1 MVPRIIH
8 YCWLGGNEIPQPIAG
23 IMKSW
28 KRVMPDYEI
37 KLWNESNFDINS
49 IEFVC
54 QAYNAGKWAFASD
67 YIRLWA
73 LYNEGGIY
81 LDTDVLIRKRFDDF
95 LKHDFFSSVEYHQH
109 VVDGRNSDQFIKS
122 DGKRK
127 DDAVNVPGIG
137 IQSAII
143 GSVKENEFIRDC
155 MDYYKVRKFIL
166 DNDQFNN
173 KIIAPDIFAIIAEK
187 YGFIYRDVKQE
198 LAGNMVIYP
207 SRVFAGSKYLS
218 TDDSHAVHYCTG
230 SWKDKPYITLTE
242 RVKRKLVQMVRK
254 MF

>member
-1 MVPRIIH
+1 MIPKIIH
-8 YCWLGGNEIPQPIAG
+8 YCWLGRNEIPRPIAV
-23 IMKSW
+23 IMRSW

-54 QAYNAGKWAFASD
+54 QAYSTGKWAFASD

-95 LKHDFFSSVEYHQH
+95 LEQDFFSSVEYHQH
-109 VVDGRNSDQFIKS
+109 VVDERNSYQFINS
-122 DGKRK
+122 DGRRK
-127 DDAVNVPGIG
+127 EDAVNVPGIG

-143 GSVKENEFIRDC
+143 GSVKENEFIKDC
-155 MDYYKVRKFIL
+155 MDFYKARKFIL
-166 DNDQFNN
+166 DNDQLNN
-173 KIIAPDIFAIIAEK
+173 KIIAPDIFAMIAEK
-187 YGFIYRDVKQE
+187 YGFIYRNVKQE

-207 SRVFAGSKYLS
+207 SKVFAGSKHLS
-218 TDDSHAVHYCTG
+218 TNDSYAVHYCTG
-230 SWKDKPYITLTE
+230 SWKDKPDISLAE
-242 RVKRKLVQMVRK
+242 RVKKKLVKLVRK
-254 MF
+254 FL

>member
-1 MVPRIIH
+1 MIPKTIH

-28 KRVMPDYEI
+28 ERVMPDYRI

-54 QAYNAGKWAFASD
+54 QAYNVGKWAFASD

-81 LDTDVLIRKRFDDF
+81 LDTDVLIRKRFDVF
-95 LKHDFFSSVEYHQH
+95 LKHDFFSSVEYHKH
-109 VVDGRNSDQFIKS
+109 VIYQRNSGQFIMVN
-122 DGKRK
+122 GKRIE
-127 DDAVNVPGIG
+127 DAANVPGIG

-143 GSVKENEFIRDC
+143 GSVKENEYIKDC
-155 MDYYKVRKFIL
+155 MDYYKVRQFIL
-166 DNDQFNN
+166 DNDQLNN
-173 KIIAPDIFAIIAEK
+173 KIIAPDVFAMIAEK
-187 YGFIYRDVKQE
+187 YGFVYRDLKQE

-207 SRVFAGSKYLS
+207 SKVFAGSKYLL
-218 TDDSHAVHYCTG
+218 TDDSYAVHYCTG
-230 SWKDKPYITLTE
+230 SWKDKPEISLAE
-242 RVKRKLVQMVRK
+242 RVKRKLAKLVRK
-254 MF
+254 VL